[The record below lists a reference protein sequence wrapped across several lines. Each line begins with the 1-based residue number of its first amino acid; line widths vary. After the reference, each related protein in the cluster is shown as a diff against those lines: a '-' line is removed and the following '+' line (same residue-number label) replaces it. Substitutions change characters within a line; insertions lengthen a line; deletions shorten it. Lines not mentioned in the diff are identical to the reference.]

1 MSLALLRQ
9 NILRFERCANF
20 RNSPLWKRGARG
32 DFRRQP
38 RFQIAEKIL
47 LNPPLAKGE
56 LFGRTSNLFE
66 SPPYL
71 AVLTITVLLA
81 LLPLSNATAENV
93 KIGIPSLTVTM
104 MPLAVAKER
113 GFFQKEGLNVEM
125 VLMPAALNIKVL
137 LAGDIQYATTITS
150 GVVANIRGINTRVVM
165 CFVDRVL
172 LDLVGTPEIGSIADL
187 KGKLIG
193 ISSRGGLHDV
203 TMRRI
208 FAQSGMEPSQATFIT
223 VGGQG
228 AMLAS
233 LQSKRI
239 AAGVLNPPH
248 NFLAYREGLK
258 NLGFAGNFVR
268 IPSTGIVT
276 MKETLERS
284 PDQVRRMLRALTRAR
299 AFAKDNKAATVAI
312 LRRFVQMNDE
322 ELVTKIYDY
331 HKRAETPDGRVDA
344 ALAADT
350 IRDSSQA
357 EGITKEVPVNQVFD
371 FSYLPAL
378 VCFNRIE

>member
-1 MSLALLRQ
+1 
-9 NILRFERCANF
+9 
-20 RNSPLWKRGARG
+20 
-32 DFRRQP
+32 
-38 RFQIAEKIL
+38 
-47 LNPPLAKGE
+47 
-56 LFGRTSNLFE
+56 
-66 SPPYL
+66 
-71 AVLTITVLLA
+71 
-81 LLPLSNATAENV
+81 
-93 KIGIPSLTVTM
+93 
-104 MPLAVAKER
+104 MPVAVAKEQ
-113 GFFQKEGLNVEM
+113 GFFQREGLSVDM
-125 VLMPAALNIKVL
+125 VLMPASLNIKVL
-137 LAGDIQYATTITS
+137 LSGDIQYATTITS
-150 GVVANIRGINTRVVM
+150 GVVANIRGVQTRVVM

-172 LDLVGTPEIGSIADL
+172 LDLVGTPEIGSIVDL

-208 FAQSGMEPSQATFIT
+208 FAQSGMDPSQATFIT

-239 AAGVLNPPH
+239 AAALLNPPH

-276 MKETLERS
+276 MRETLERS

-299 AFAKDNKAATVAI
+299 AFAKDNKAATVTI
-312 LRRFVQMNDE
+312 LKRFVQINDE
-322 ELVTKIYDY
+322 ELVAKIYDY
-331 HKRAETPDGRVDA
+331 HKRAETPDGRVDT

-371 FSYLPAL
+371 FSYLPP
-378 VCFNRIE
+378 R

>member
-1 MSLALLRQ
+1 MRSKPKRTLAIVSVSLL
-9 NILRFERCANF
+9 
-20 RNSPLWKRGARG
+20 SV
-32 DFRRQP
+32 
-38 RFQIAEKIL
+38 
-47 LNPPLAKGE
+47 
-56 LFGRTSNLFE
+56 LF
-66 SPPYL
+66 
-71 AVLTITVLLA
+71 VLCPA
-81 LLPLSNATAENV
+81 QAENI

-104 MPLAVAKER
+104 LPLAVAKEQ
-113 GFFQKEGLNVEM
+113 GFFQKEGLSAEM

-137 LAGDIQYATTITS
+137 LSGDIQYATTITS

-172 LDLVGTPEIGSIADL
+172 LDLVGIPEIGAIPDL

-203 TMRRI
+203 VMRRI
-208 FAQSGMEPSQATFIT
+208 FAQSGMDASQATFIT

-239 AAGVLNPPH
+239 AAGLLNPPH

-276 MKETLERS
+276 MRETLERS
-284 PDQVRRMLRALTRAR
+284 PDQVRRVLRALSRAR
-299 AFAKDNKAATVAI
+299 AFAKDNKPAAVAI
-312 LRRFVQMNDE
+312 LKRFVRISDDE
-322 ELVTKIYDY
+322 LAEKIYDY

-344 ALAADT
+344 TLAADT
-350 IRDSSQA
+350 IRDSLQA
-357 EGITKEVPVNQVFD
+357 EAITKEISANQVFD
-371 FSYLPAL
+371 FSYLPTQ
-378 VCFNRIE
+378 R

>member
-1 MSLALLRQ
+1 MLLILSRQ
-9 NILRFERCANF
+9 NIPSLKRCVERLYP
-20 RNSPLWKRGARG
+20 RPL
-32 DFRRQP
+32 D
-38 RFQIAEKIL
+38 
-47 LNPPLAKGE
+47 GE
-56 LFGRTSNLFE
+56 GRIRALIVG
-66 SPPYL
+66 L
-71 AVLTITVLLA
+71 TVLLA
-81 LLPLSNATAENV
+81 LLPFDYAPAENV

-104 MPLAVAKER
+104 MPVAVAKDQ

-137 LAGDIQYATTITS
+137 LAGDIQYATTIGS
-150 GVVANIRGINTRVVM
+150 AVVANIRGIHTRVVM

-187 KGKLIG
+187 KGKLVG

-208 FAQSGMEPSQATFIT
+208 FAQSGIDPSQMTLIT

-239 AAGVLNPPH
+239 AAGLLNPPH

-268 IPSTGIVT
+268 IPSTGLVT
-276 MKETLERS
+276 MRETTERS
-284 PDQVRRMLRALTRAR
+284 PDQVRRIIRALARAR
-299 AFAKDNKAATVAI
+299 TFARENKPAAVAI
-312 LRRFVQMNDE
+312 LKRFIKIDDE
-322 ELVTKIYDY
+322 DLTAKIYDY

-344 ALAADT
+344 TLAADT

-371 FSYLPAL
+371 FSYLPQ
-378 VCFNRIE
+378 R

>member
-1 MSLALLRQ
+1 MPSSL
-9 NILRFERCANF
+9 
-20 RNSPLWKRGARG
+20 
-32 DFRRQP
+32 
-38 RFQIAEKIL
+38 
-47 LNPPLAKGE
+47 
-56 LFGRTSNLFE
+56 TH
-66 SPPYL
+66 
-71 AVLTITVLLA
+71 
-81 LLPLSNATAENV
+81 AENI

-104 MPLAVAKER
+104 LPLAVAREQ
-113 GFFQKEGLNVEM
+113 GFFQKEGLSVET

-137 LAGDIQYATTITS
+137 LSGDIQYATTITS

-172 LDLVGTPEIGSIADL
+172 LDLVGNTEIGSIPDL

-203 TMRRI
+203 AMRRI
-208 FAQSGMEPSQATFIT
+208 FAQSGMDASQATFIT

-239 AAGVLNPPH
+239 AAGLLNPPH

-268 IPSTGIVT
+268 IPSTGIVA
-276 MKETLERS
+276 MRETLERS
-284 PDQVRRMLRALTRAR
+284 PDQVRRLLRALTRAR
-299 AFAKDNKAATVAI
+299 AFARDNKPAAVAI
-312 LRRFVQMNDE
+312 LKRLVQLNDE
-322 ELVTKIYDY
+322 ELVARIYDY
-331 HKRAETPDGRVDA
+331 HKRAETPDGKVDA

-350 IRDSSQA
+350 IRDSLQA
-357 EGITKEVPVNQVFD
+357 EAITKEVPVSQVFD
-371 FSYLPAL
+371 FSYLP
-378 VCFNRIE
+378 VR

>member
-1 MSLALLRQ
+1 LVFVFLLGLQ
-9 NILRFERCANF
+9 
-20 RNSPLWKRGARG
+20 
-32 DFRRQP
+32 
-38 RFQIAEKIL
+38 
-47 LNPPLAKGE
+47 
-56 LFGRTSNLFE
+56 
-66 SPPYL
+66 
-71 AVLTITVLLA
+71 
-81 LLPLSNATAENV
+81 LSNHASAENI

-104 MPLAVAKER
+104 LPVAVAKDQ
-113 GFFQKEGLNVEM
+113 GYFQKEGLSAET

-137 LAGDIQYATTITS
+137 LSGDIQYATTITS

-172 LDLVGTPEIGSIADL
+172 LDLVGIPEIGAIPDL

-203 TMRRI
+203 VMRRI
-208 FAQSGMEPSQATFIT
+208 FAQSGMDASQATFIT

-239 AAGVLNPPH
+239 AAGLLNPPH

-276 MKETLERS
+276 MRETLERS
-284 PDQVRRMLRALTRAR
+284 PDQVRRVLRALTRAR
-299 AFAKDNKAATVAI
+299 AFAKDNKPATVAI
-312 LRRFVQMNDE
+312 LKRFVRINDD
-322 ELVTKIYDY
+322 ELAGKIYDY
-331 HKRAETPDGRVDA
+331 HKRAETPDGKVDA
-344 ALAADT
+344 TLAADT
-350 IRDSSQA
+350 IRDSLQA
-357 EGITKEVPVNQVFD
+357 EAITKEVSVSQVFD

-378 VCFNRIE
+378 ASPKKSPLESDL

>member
-1 MSLALLRQ
+1 MKHSKYPRRFSTLGLSVLW
-9 NILRFERCANF
+9 ILFVVNCAH
-20 RNSPLWKRGARG
+20 
-32 DFRRQP
+32 
-38 RFQIAEKIL
+38 
-47 LNPPLAKGE
+47 
-56 LFGRTSNLFE
+56 
-66 SPPYL
+66 
-71 AVLTITVLLA
+71 
-81 LLPLSNATAENV
+81 AENV

-104 MPLAVAKER
+104 LPLPVAKDR
-113 GFFQKEGLNVEM
+113 GFFQQEGLNVDF

-137 LAGDIQYATTITS
+137 LSGDIQYATTITA
-150 GVVANIRGINTRVVM
+150 GVVANIRGVNTRVIM

-172 LDLVGTPEIGSIADL
+172 LDLVSTPEINSITDL
-187 KGKLIG
+187 KGKLLG

-208 FAQSGMEPSQATFIT
+208 FAQSGMDPSQATFIT

-239 AAGVLNPPH
+239 AAGLLNPPH

-276 MKETLERS
+276 MRETLERS
-284 PDQVRRMLRALTRAR
+284 PDQVRRMLRALARAR
-299 AFAKDNKAATVAI
+299 AFAKENKAATVAI
-312 LRRFVQMNDE
+312 LKRFVQLNDE
-322 ELVTKIYDY
+322 ELVAKIYDY
-331 HKRAETPDGRVDA
+331 HKRAETLDGRVDP

-350 IRDSSQA
+350 IRDSLQA
-357 EGITKEVPVNQVFD
+357 EAIAKEIPVNQVFD
-371 FSYLPAL
+371 FSYLPA
-378 VCFNRIE
+378 R

>member
-1 MSLALLRQ
+1 MFVRTPSTTEPQAYFNLLRFTLLFALLS
-9 NILRFERCANF
+9 F
-20 RNSPLWKRGARG
+20 NSA
-32 DFRRQP
+32 
-38 RFQIAEKIL
+38 A
-47 LNPPLAKGE
+47 
-56 LFGRTSNLFE
+56 
-66 SPPYL
+66 
-71 AVLTITVLLA
+71 
-81 LLPLSNATAENV
+81 AENV

-104 MPLAVAKER
+104 VPVAVAKDQ
-113 GFFQKEGLNVEM
+113 GFFQKEGLNVDT
-125 VLMPAALNIKVL
+125 VLMPAAFNIKVL

-150 GVVANIRGINTRVVM
+150 GVVANIRGVNTRVVM

-172 LDLVGTPEIGSIADL
+172 LDLVGIPEIGSIKDL

-208 FAQSGMEPSQATFIT
+208 FAQSGMDPSQATFIT

-239 AAGVLNPPH
+239 AAGLLNPPH
-248 NFLAYREGLK
+248 NFLAYRDGLK

-268 IPSTGIVT
+268 LPSTGIVT

-284 PDQVRRMLRALTRAR
+284 PDQVRRLLRALTRAR
-299 AFAKDNKAATVAI
+299 AFARDNKAATVTI
-312 LRRFVQMNDE
+312 LKRFVQINDE
-322 ELVTKIYDY
+322 ELVAKIYDY
-331 HKRAETPDGRVDA
+331 HKQAETPDGKVDA

-350 IRDSSQA
+350 IRDSLQA
-357 EGITKEVPVNQVFD
+357 EGITKEIPVSQVFD
-371 FSYLPAL
+371 FSYLPTP
-378 VCFNRIE
+378 R

>member
-1 MSLALLRQ
+1 MKHSRRPETFSAL
-9 NILRFERCANF
+9 
-20 RNSPLWKRGARG
+20 SVSVLW
-32 DFRRQP
+32 
-38 RFQIAEKIL
+38 IL
-47 LNPPLAKGE
+47 LVIGSV
-56 LFGRTSNLFE
+56 R
-66 SPPYL
+66 
-71 AVLTITVLLA
+71 
-81 LLPLSNATAENV
+81 AENI

-104 MPLAVAKER
+104 VPLPVAKER
-113 GFFQKEGLNVEM
+113 GFFQQEGLNVDF

-137 LAGDIQYATTITS
+137 LSGDIQYATTITA
-150 GVVANIRGINTRVVM
+150 GVVANIRGVNTRVVM

-172 LDLVGTPEIGSIADL
+172 LDLVGIPEIGSIPDL
-187 KGKLIG
+187 KGKLVG

-208 FAQSGMEPSQATFIT
+208 FAQSGMDPAQTTLIT

-239 AAGVLNPPH
+239 AAGLLNPPH

-276 MKETLERS
+276 MRETLERS

-299 AFAKDNKAATVAI
+299 AFAKENKPATVAI
-312 LRRFVQMNDE
+312 LKRFVQLNDE
-322 ELVTKIYDY
+322 ELVSKIYDY
-331 HKRAETPDGRVDA
+331 HKRAETPDGRVDS

-350 IRDSSQA
+350 IRDSLQA
-357 EGITKEVPVNQVFD
+357 EAITKEVPVNQVFD
-371 FSYLPAL
+371 FSYLPA
-378 VCFNRIE
+378 R